1 MKPPSAS
8 RPRGGSPRAPRRP
21 QPMLGALLR
30 PAARRA
36 PRRARPSTPRPRRAN
51 CRSRP
56 FGAWLPSR
64 QAPCLAADEERR
76 FQVEIDCSL
85 TLPRRAAS
93 AVDISPTDDSRTSL
107 ILVFNRKTEG
117 RATSYSL
124 HKEPDTN
131 PPARIREAGHDNW
144 PPTRQTPDTNGGE
157 TERGKSPSPAPLA
170 RGAADDAANII
181 RDQDRATRDRQTTPA
196 MAADNP
202 PTTHDSKLTDNRV
215 RIKTAHDD
223 RNIQLTGYVLLN
235 PPRRSNP
242 DNQLRCIEDNT
253 RHHLGRRGRSR
264 QGCRGPET
272 QGHRM
277 PRVPPR
283 SSLTPALAGSEDQTP
298 QIARS

>member
-1 MKPPSAS
+1 
-8 RPRGGSPRAPRRP
+8 
-21 QPMLGALLR
+21 MLGALLPDPQLDVR
-30 PAARRA
+30 LAERSLQLLDLVEPTAAHAAFGPGEPFSASPACQTRETAASSSRSTARSPCHGA
-36 PRRARPSTPRPRRAN
+36 P
-51 CRSRP
+51 
-56 FGAWLPSR
+56 
-64 QAPCLAADEERR
+64 
-76 FQVEIDCSL
+76 
-85 TLPRRAAS
+85 LPRS
-93 AVDISPTDDSRTSL
+93 TSPRLMTARTSRYL
-107 ILVFNRKTEG
+107 SSIEKTEG
-117 RATSYSL
+117 RATSCSL
-124 HKEPDTN
+124 HEEPDTN
-131 PPARIREAGHDNW
+131 PHARIRDAGHDNW

-264 QGCRGPET
+264 QRLS
-272 QGHRM
+272 R
-277 PRVPPR
+277 PRNSR
-283 SSLTPALAGSEDQTP
+283 SSNAPSPSAIKSDPSTGWLRGSNATDCPKLTVRQ
-298 QIARS
+298 R